1 MRFVTGHDFSRVSMG
16 LRRTQVDENALEC
29 PLKPNDLASVFDR
42 ADQAAKR
49 IGL

>member
-1 MRFVTGHDFSRVSMG
+1 MG
-16 LRRTQVDENALEC
+16 LRRTQVDENALEF

-42 ADQAAKR
+42 GDQSAKE